1 MWTHFQAFVAGVLIL
16 LTRVRLILNHLDAFS
31 TISGHSLHL
40 ADASPYDFEASGR
53 IFEHF
58 SPQFDFAD
66 GASIGFEAFERVFDN
81 LWPQSRFG

>member
-1 MWTHFQAFVAGVLIL
+1 MLK
-16 LTRVRLILNHLDAFS
+16 HLDAVS
-31 TISGHSLHL
+31 TISGHSL
-40 ADASPYDFEASGR
+40 YDFEASGR